1 MKIYEKNVSM
11 EVPFHFQ
18 MLSNESK
25 LGESMKPYIDRG
37 VRIPDE
43 LIVSALA
50 ERLGHFDAVKRG
62 WVLHG
67 FPSTRAQ
74 GEILGHPLKI
84 IMVS

>member
-1 MKIYEKNVSM
+1 
-11 EVPFHFQ
+11 
-18 MLSNESK
+18 
-25 LGESMKPYIDRG
+25 MKPYIDRG

-74 GEILGHPLKI
+74 GETLGHLSSRSTPDPLVVLDSGSALVKLSSI
-84 IMVS
+84 LPIPLP

>member
-1 MKIYEKNVSM
+1 
-11 EVPFHFQ
+11 
-18 MLSNESK
+18 
-25 LGESMKPYIDRG
+25 MKPYIDRG

-74 GEILGHPLKI
+74 GETFSHSDYHGFLRVFYVPMLT
-84 IMVS
+84 